1 MILRWPSWNVCFLL
15 MYCSCL
21 SWTSFI
27 LQIWE
32 DVDLELKQDSSLF
45 IFILE
50 KCKTFTFFDQWQFVW
65 LCTCWILSYL
75 IVIIF
80 HVLDVNKALHLVR
93 VGAHA
98 TQHNHF
104 VWDST
109 HTEIHE
115 IDRTNNGD
123 CVVLGPVEHHHHFPL
138 QEDPC
143 TAHRY
148 SVCQANKH

>member
-1 MILRWPSWNVCFLL
+1 MILRWPSWNVSLVNVL
-15 MYCSCL
+15 QL
-21 SWTSFI
+21 SIIDKSYFSNLRGCWFRIETGFFI
-27 LQIWE
+27 IYLYSWKMQNFH
-32 DVDLELKQDSSLF
+32 V
-45 IFILE
+45 
-50 KCKTFTFFDQWQFVW
+50 FDQWQFVW